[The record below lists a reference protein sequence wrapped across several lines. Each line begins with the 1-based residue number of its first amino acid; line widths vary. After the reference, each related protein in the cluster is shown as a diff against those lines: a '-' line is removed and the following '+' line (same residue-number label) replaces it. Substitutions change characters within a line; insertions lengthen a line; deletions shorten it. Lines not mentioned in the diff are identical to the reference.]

1 MTDPKRESRRSFL
14 KAAAIS
20 TVGAGIGGGAISSAE
35 ASKTS
40 TSTTLPDRVPRKNL
54 GSTGQSIPILLVG
67 CAQKFDPKYD
77 KILHRAFK
85 AGVDYLDTA
94 IVYAD
99 GQSHRTIA
107 PFIKQIGDRSKL
119 WITSKGPS
127 KNASVETFTKHLD
140 QCLEELETDYL
151 DLYFM
156 HSLKD
161 VKFLDSEYISMGSRL
176 RASKKT
182 RFFGF
187 SCHGDHQVALMNKA
201 AKIGGLDAI
210 MFRYSFAKYGDLEL
224 NKAIDACRKAGIG
237 LIAMKTQ
244 DSVPGDQDD
253 VVRFKSEQF
262 TLHQAK
268 LKSVWADER
277 IDAVVSH
284 MDNTQKL
291 AENIDAAKSPMQLT
305 MNEFQQLQRMATARA
320 EFSCQGCSHICE
332 PHFPEKTAIA
342 RPLRYLM
349 YHECY
354 GESDRARSLYAQ
366 LSPEER
372 SFENVDLAAATSAC
386 PQGIN
391 IEKRLAEAGRHLA

>member
-1 MTDPKRESRRSFL
+1 MTDTKATSRRSFL

-20 TVGAGIGGGAISSAE
+20 SVGVTVAGGSAVAADAPKE
-35 ASKTS
+35 PTS
-40 TSTTLPDRVPRKNL
+40 TALPDRVPRKNL

-85 AGVDYLDTA
+85 EGVDYLDTA

-127 KNASVETFTKHLD
+127 KNATVESYTKDLD
-140 QCLEELETDYL
+140 RCLEELETTYL

-156 HSLKD
+156 HFVD
-161 VKFLDSEYISMGSRL
+161 DPKFLEPEYIKMGERL
-176 RASKKT
+176 RSSKKT

-187 SCHGDHQVALMNKA
+187 SCHGDHQVELLNKA
-201 AKIGGLDAI
+201 AKVGGIDAI

-244 DSVPGDQDD
+244 DSVPGDQED
-253 VVRFKSEQF
+253 VLRFKSQQF
-262 TLHQAK
+262 TLAQAK
-268 LKSVWADER
+268 LKAVWADER
-277 IDAVVSH
+277 IDAAVSH
-284 MDNTQKL
+284 LDNTKKL
-291 AENIDAAKSPMQLT
+291 AENVAAAKAPAQLT
-305 MNEFQQLQRMATARA
+305 MGEFQ
-320 EFSCQGCSHICE
+320 
-332 PHFPEKTAIA
+332 
-342 RPLRYLM
+342 
-349 YHECY
+349 
-354 GESDRARSLYAQ
+354 
-366 LSPEER
+366 
-372 SFENVDLAAATSAC
+372 
-386 PQGIN
+386 
-391 IEKRLAEAGRHLA
+391 

>member
-1 MTDPKRESRRSFL
+1 MTDTKATSRRSFL

-20 TVGAGIGGGAISSAE
+20 SVGVTVAGGSAVAADAPKE
-35 ASKTS
+35 PTS
-40 TSTTLPDRVPRKNL
+40 TALPDRVPRKNL

-85 AGVDYLDTA
+85 EGVDYLDTA

-127 KNASVETFTKHLD
+127 KNATVESYTKDLD
-140 QCLEELETDYL
+140 RCLEELETTYL

-156 HSLKD
+156 HFVD
-161 VKFLDSEYISMGSRL
+161 DPKFLEPEYIKMGERL

-187 SCHGDHQVALMNKA
+187 SCHGDHQVELLNKA
-201 AKIGGLDAI
+201 AKVGGIDAI

-244 DSVPGDQDD
+244 DSVPGDQED
-253 VVRFKSEQF
+253 VLRFKSQQF
-262 TLHQAK
+262 TLAQAK
-268 LKSVWADER
+268 LKAVWADER
-277 IDAVVSH
+277 IDAAVSH
-284 MDNTQKL
+284 LDNTKKL
-291 AENIDAAKSPMQLT
+291 AENVAAAKAPAQLT
-305 MNEFQQLQRMATARA
+305 MGEFQQLQRMATARA
-320 EFSCQGCSHICE
+320 EHSCQGCSHICE
-332 PHFPEKTAIA
+332 AHYPEKTAVA

-349 YHECY
+349 YHQCY
-354 GESDRARSLYAQ
+354 GESERARKLYAQ

-372 SFENVDLAAATSAC
+372 HFESVDLRAATKAC

-391 IEKRLAEAGRHLA
+391 IEQRLAEAGRQLA